1 MCVIDTLII
10 CYSCQA
16 HVSPIFYATAAKHL
30 SALSFMEVQQY
41 SALNIAM
48 FLKDVMELLLMSSWD
63 CPI

>member
-30 SALSFMEVQQY
+30 SALSFMLQLPSTCQPYLLCY
-41 SALNIAM
+41 SCQALVSPI
-48 FLKDVMELLLMSSWD
+48 FYGSST
-63 CPI
+63 I